1 MNNDFQSNC
10 GGKRRGCCI
19 IELPHDE
26 QPDDIT
32 ADILPKRRLFLVS
45 GLLSGGSSDWTVVSV
60 ADSEAA
66 DLLGKAT
73 R

>member
-32 ADILPKRRLFLVS
+32 SDSLPKRRLFLVS
-45 GLLSGGSSDWTVVSV
+45 GLLSGGSPTWAVVSLP
-60 ADSEAA
+60 DSEAP
-66 DLLGKAT
+66 DSLG
-73 R
+73 

>member
-1 MNNDFQSNC
+1 MNNDFKSNC

-26 QPDDIT
+26 QPAYLTLNSTDQCDFLF
-32 ADILPKRRLFLVS
+32 IL
-45 GLLSGGSSDWTVVSV
+45 GLSAGGSPTWAVVSFP
-60 ADSEAA
+60 DSEAA
-66 DLLGKAT
+66 DTVGEAT

>member
-32 ADILPKRRLFLVS
+32 SDILPKRRLFLVS

-66 DLLGKAT
+66 DTLGEAT